1 MPYLNHTLNQAEVHQ
16 SAWMNIVMETYSSDN
31 TVALSEKT
39 FRSLCLPV
47 PWQLYSGRHTVARL
61 ASLGFDTLADTVTH
75 RYDSMI
81 ENRTAAYGDK
91 MVDFLFEAT
100 ENVQQFQ
107 QHNITDRC
115 AEAAEHNIA
124 LLQSMQQ
131 QWPSDFAAWWP
142 SVLEK
147 IQ

>member
-1 MPYLNHTLNQAEVHQ
+1 
-16 SAWMNIVMETYSSDN
+16 
-31 TVALSEKT
+31 
-39 FRSLCLPV
+39 
-47 PWQLYSGRHTVARL
+47 VARL

-107 QHNITDRC
+107 QQDIANRC
-115 AEAAEHNIA
+115 AQAAEHNIA
-124 LLQSMQQ
+124 LLQSMQR
-131 QWPSDFAAWWP
+131 QWPADFAAWWS
-142 SVLEK
+142 SVLDK
-147 IQ
+147 LQ